1 MPGVVTAGLVCTML
15 QFAYN
20 ELGIARI
27 KYVSRKLQPP
37 PQPPASSTSTSAVP
51 QPAPP
56 APSQADDEPKPSLS
70 ERVFTALG
78 WHKVS
83 DEQYLEKLRLKRE
96 MYLHRIAE
104 LEKEVAEEAKH
115 QAESHEK
122 S

>member
-1 MPGVVTAGLVCTML
+1 ML
-15 QFAYN
+15 QLMYN

-27 KYVSRKLQPP
+27 QYVSRKLQPP
-37 PQPPASSTSTSAVP
+37 PQPPTPSTPAVH
-51 QPAPP
+51 QPIPT
-56 APSQADDEPKPSLS
+56 PSQEEEDEPKLPLS
-70 ERVFTALG
+70 ERLFTALG

-83 DEQYLEKLRLKRE
+83 DGEYLEKLKLKRE

-104 LEKEVAEEAKH
+104 LEKEREEEAKH

>member
-37 PQPPASSTSTSAVP
+37 PPPPAPSTSSSVVP
-51 QPAPP
+51 QPALP
-56 APSQADDEPKPSLS
+56 APQVDDEPKPSLS

-83 DEQYLEKLRLKRE
+83 DEQYLERLKLKRG

-104 LEKEVAEEAKH
+104 LEKEMAEEAKH

-122 S
+122 P

>member
-37 PQPPASSTSTSAVP
+37 PPPPAPSTSSSVVP
-51 QPAPP
+51 QPALP
-56 APSQADDEPKPSLS
+56 APQVDDEPKLSLS

-83 DEQYLEKLRLKRE
+83 DEQYLERLKLKRG

-104 LEKEVAEEAKH
+104 LEREMAEEAKH
-115 QAESHEK
+115 QAESHENP
-122 S
+122 